1 MFEQEECLCACNRR
15 PCEGICRETHLFK
28 PREKGK
34 PIALCSAAYTEAD
47 ERKAMYRK
55 EQDD

>member
-47 ERKAMYRK
+47 
-55 EQDD
+55 DV